1 MLWMF
6 YYVCQCKC
14 QTFPVHNNY
23 CFILSCHLFLRLITI
38 LWIVARCTFHLVTDS
53 QCFLRLI
60 FLIMLCL
67 QKIILILIFLHNRVQ
82 RKSFLQLAIWAS
94 WTSFQPA
101 PQTFWKAELISQFF
115 SYANSSKDIT
125 CPSVKLKNRIH
136 PPDSK
141 IL

>member
-1 MLWMF
+1 M
-6 YYVCQCKC
+6 
-14 QTFPVHNNY
+14 HNY

-38 LWIVARCTFHLVTDS
+38 LWIVARCAFHLVTDS
-53 QCFLRLI
+53 QCFLRLV

-101 PQTFWKAELISQFF
+101 PQTFWRAELISQFF

-125 CPSVKLKNRIH
+125 CPSVKLKTESTRPIAKSLAPGYRTRLSLH
-136 PPDSK
+136 TA
-141 IL
+141 